1 MRELDIPQFTTDDDD
16 DDDGEREDDQYFDA
30 AEGAVEESYF

>member
-30 AEGAVEESYF
+30 AERSVEESYF